1 MAKIALVRYVNGV
14 RKRSAK
20 ILMPAMPERKV
31 PMEIVKRSL
40 EAVKEAE
47 SEKVSKKTTSH
58 LLRDAME
65 NVTPKEYLTVYS
77 DYYEAGLAWCLDAMQ
92 KVTSLELTESEIRKG
107 LQKYA
112 ETHTIEK
119 EGQKRIDLPLWISAS
134 AIVSALSHDRP
145 LANAW
150 YGVAWSF
157 YHATN
162 EQGSEIVRCMKE
174 LHKEKAKVNLI
185 KKAKV

>member
-1 MAKIALVRYVNGV
+1 MD
-14 RKRSAK
+14 
-20 ILMPAMPERKV
+20 
-31 PMEIVKRSL
+31 IVKRDL
-40 EAVKEAE
+40 TEVKEEQSMQA
-47 SEKVSKKTTSH
+47 SKKNVTH

-65 NVTPKEYLTVYS
+65 GVTPKEYLTVYS
-77 DYYEAGLAWCLDAMQ
+77 DYYNAGLAWCLDAMQ

-145 LANAW
+145 LASAW

-162 EQGSEIVRCMKE
+162 EQGSEVVRCIKE
-174 LHKEKAKVNLI
+174 AHKSKAKVNLI
-185 KKAKV
+185 KKEAKV